1 MRLKKLL
8 LIRKDGQK
16 DDGKGGPVKI
26 MRPQKKKPEVELPQR
41 ETVTLA
47 PLISETESSPV
58 KVDVK
63 LPEVQK
69 STSNAPA
76 HNLESAT
83 QIIWAILMDNAAEG
97 IEVAVLVG
105 KVLAKGVS

>member
-1 MRLKKLL
+1 M
-8 LIRKDGQK
+8 
-16 DDGKGGPVKI
+16 
-26 MRPQKKKPEVELPQR
+26 
-41 ETVTLA
+41 
-47 PLISETESSPV
+47 
-58 KVDVK
+58 DVK

-105 KVLAKGVS
+105 KVLANGVS